1 MMSTKKDYIG
11 RVLAGRP
18 GLADPAR
25 PALVGFRPVD
35 RARRLRAG
43 AHFIPAGAAATAAN
57 DQGYMT
63 SVAYSPVLGHW
74 IGLGLLSGGP
84 ARIGETLRACDPVR
98 GEEVAVEVVSPVFH
112 DPEGERLRA

>member
-1 MMSTKKDYIG
+1 M
-11 RVLAGRP
+11 
-18 GLADPAR
+18 
-25 PALVGFRPVD
+25 
-35 RARRLRAG
+35 
-43 AHFIPAGAAATAAN
+43 
-57 DQGYMT
+57 
-63 SVAYSPVLGHW
+63 GHW